1 MDVGS
6 SEAHAYDAW
15 YDRHALAYETELTA
29 VRFLLPQ
36 GGKGLEVGVGTG
48 RFASGLG
55 IRVGVEPSR
64 SMVEM
69 ARSRGID
76 MCQASAEALPFWTA
90 IFDYALMVTALCF
103 VGDPQAA
110 LREAH
115 RILRPGGVLV
125 VADIDPESFLGL
137 EYEKRRG
144 VSIFLRGASFHT
156 VDQLSRWIASVGFG
170 GSEVWQTLFDVP
182 EKLASVDRVMMG
194 HGEGGFVLV
203 RAWKLRISVNG
214 GSPSA
219 R

>member
-1 MDVGS
+1 MHVGS
-6 SEAHAYDAW
+6 GEAHAYDAW
-15 YDRHALAYETELTA
+15 YDRHPLAYETELA
-29 VRFLLPQ
+29 AIRFLLPQ

-48 RFASGLG
+48 RFASRLG

-64 SMVEM
+64 SMAEM
-69 ARSRGID
+69 ARSRGIGV
-76 MCQASAEALPFWTA
+76 CQATAEALPFGTA

-125 VADIDPESFLGL
+125 VADIDPESFLGV
-137 EYEKRRG
+137 EYEKLRG
-144 VSIFLRGASFHT
+144 VSIFLRGATFHT
-156 VDQLSRWIASVGFG
+156 VDQLSRWIARVGFG

-203 RAWKLRISVNG
+203 RAWKL
-214 GSPSA
+214 
-219 R
+219 